1 MLKLAKSQNERIDDL
16 MAPHVNI
23 IQNIPSCQKL
33 ERTFIHF
40 YVMCNARNYKKRE
53 SFIYPI

>member
-16 MAPHVNI
+16 MAPYVNI
-23 IQNIPSCQKL
+23 IQSIPSCQKL

-40 YVMCNARNYKKRE
+40 YVMCNARNYKK
-53 SFIYPI
+53 